1 MTMIKLIPA
10 FIALLC
16 AACLASCGG
25 GASTASSAPA
35 PKLRLVGEVFARSAE
50 IPTAEIVSN
59 AGYSGNL
66 PMSRAI
72 RDAGKQNLLDMLFM
86 FRPTL
91 VAGQGQPIKLFAPDA
106 AQKLQE
112 YADANADLLRT
123 GTRVLILDEIY
134 WNPPNLSDDPALL
147 QLQLDA
153 LKTAVALVR
162 NTLPNVAI
170 GITVT
175 PYATFGRPN
184 TMDYIKR
191 AVALVDWVGTDP
203 YWLGDPANIQGLHDW
218 SRTFHDVAKAANPS
232 VETWFI
238 AQAFKLPNS
247 DLATFNRFIAEE
259 LQYAESYDH
268 ILFFGWQFASELD
281 SSSVGANF
289 PPDTKR
295 LYQKYL
301 RK

>member
-1 MTMIKLIPA
+1 MNKLISTVV
-10 FIALLC
+10 ALIC

-25 GASTASSAPA
+25 GASSSSSAPA
-35 PKLRLVGEVFARSAE
+35 PKLRLVGEVFATPGE

-59 AGYSGNL
+59 AGYAGNL

-91 VAGQGQPIKLFAPDA
+91 VPGQQHPIKLFAPDA
-106 AQKLQE
+106 SQKLQE
-112 YADANADLLRT
+112 YVSSNADLLVP
-123 GTRVLILDEIY
+123 GIRVLILDEIY
-134 WNPPNLSDDPALL
+134 WNPPNQSDDPDVL

-153 LKTAVALVR
+153 LKRAVAVVR
-162 NTLPNVAI
+162 NVLPNAAI
-170 GITVT
+170 GMTVT

-184 TMDYIKR
+184 TVEYIKR

-203 YWLGDPANIQGLHDW
+203 YWLGDPSNIQALHDW
-218 SRTFHDVAKAANPS
+218 SRTFHGVAKAANGL

-238 AQAFKLPNS
+238 AQAFKLPSS
-247 DLATFNRFIAEE
+247 DLATFNRFITEE
-259 LQYAESYDH
+259 LVYAEQYDN

-281 SSSVGANF
+281 VSSIGANF
-289 PPDTKR
+289 PPETKR
-295 LYQKYL
+295 LYQKFL
-301 RK
+301 KK

>member
-1 MTMIKLIPA
+1 MNRRIVSLGV
-10 FIALLC
+10 FVC

-25 GASTASSAPA
+25 GTSLPGSAPA
-35 PKLRLVGEVFARSAE
+35 PKQRLVGEVFATAGE

-59 AGYSGNL
+59 AGYAGNL

-86 FRPTL
+86 FRPAL
-91 VAGQGQPIKLFAPDA
+91 VAGQEHPIKLFAPDS
-106 AQKLQE
+106 AQRLRD
-112 YADANADLLRT
+112 YVSTNADLLMP
-123 GTRVLILDEIY
+123 GIRVLILDEIY
-134 WNPPNLSDDPALL
+134 WNPPNQSDDPALL

-153 LKTAVALVR
+153 LKTAVAVVR
-162 NTLPNVAI
+162 NVLPNAAI

-184 TMDYIKR
+184 TVDYIKR

-203 YWLGDPANIQGLHDW
+203 YWLGDPSNVQALHDW
-218 SRTFHDVAKAANPS
+218 SRTFHGVAKAANGS

-238 AQAFKLPNS
+238 AQAFKLPSS

-259 LQYAESYDH
+259 LVHAEQYDN

-281 SSSVGANF
+281 VSSIGANF
-289 PPDTKR
+289 PPETKR
-295 LYQKYL
+295 LYLKFF
-301 RK
+301 KK

>member
-1 MTMIKLIPA
+1 MSKWTRTLL
-10 FIALLC
+10 ALFF
-16 AACLASCGG
+16 AVCLSSCGG
-25 GASTASSAPA
+25 GASTAGSSPA
-35 PKLRLVGEVFARSAE
+35 PKQRLVGEVFATPAE
-50 IPTAEIVSN
+50 ILTAQIVSN
-59 AGYSGNL
+59 AGYAGNL

-72 RDAGKQNLLDMLFM
+72 RDAGKQNLLDMIFM

-91 VAGQGQPIKLFAPDA
+91 VAGQEHPIKLFAPDA
-106 AQKLQE
+106 AQTLQE
-112 YADANADLLRT
+112 YARTNADLLVP
-123 GTRVLILDEIY
+123 GIRVLILDEIF
-134 WNPPNLSDDPALL
+134 WNPPNQSDDPALL

-153 LKTAVALVR
+153 LKTAVAVVR
-162 NTLPNVAI
+162 NVLPNAAI

-184 TMDYIKR
+184 TVDSIKR

-203 YWLGDPANIQGLHDW
+203 YWLGDPSNIQGLHDW
-218 SRTFHDVAKAANPS
+218 SRTFNDVAKAANSS

-238 AQAFKLPNS
+238 AQAFKLPGS

-259 LQYAESYDH
+259 LLHAERYDH

-281 SSSVGANF
+281 ESSVGANF
-289 PPDTKR
+289 PLETKR

-301 RK
+301 KN

>member
-1 MTMIKLIPA
+1 MNRRIVSLCV
-10 FIALLC
+10 FVC

-25 GASTASSAPA
+25 GTSLPGSAPA
-35 PKLRLVGEVFARSAE
+35 PKLRLVGEIFATPGE

-91 VAGQGQPIKLFAPDA
+91 VAGQQHTIKLCAPDA
-106 AQKLQE
+106 EQPLR
-112 YADANADLLRT
+112 DSVSTNGDLLVP
-123 GTRVLILDEIY
+123 GIRVLILDEIY
-134 WNPPNLSDDPALL
+134 WNPPNQSDDPALL

-153 LKTAVALVR
+153 LKKAVAVVR
-162 NTLPNVAI
+162 NVLPNAAI
-170 GITVT
+170 GISVT

-184 TMDYIKR
+184 TVDYIKR

-203 YWLGDPANIQGLHDW
+203 YWLGDPSNVQALHDW
-218 SRTFHDVAKAANPS
+218 SRTFHGVAKAANGS

-238 AQAFKLPNS
+238 AQAFKLPSSS
-247 DLATFNRFIAEE
+247 DFATFNRFIAEE
-259 LQYAESYDH
+259 LIHAEQYDN

-281 SSSVGANF
+281 VSSIGANF
-289 PPDTKR
+289 PPETKR

-301 RK
+301 QK